1 MMKLLKRRTAQ
12 ENSKERAGSGIWKN
26 PGIRAAALGLLLLV
40 EGCAAAPVNAS
51 KCECNSPEELRL
63 VALEQRVEAAKQ
75 KVEKAKQ
82 KIYELENR
90 MRLMKRDLYKKELE
104 QLLLSVKKRSCEK
117 FREELEMVKSLARYG
132 EHNCVENDSF
142 DSVLRAKIT
151 VHCPE
156 IEYLESLIRRDCK

>member
-1 MMKLLKRRTAQ
+1 MMKFLKRRAAQ
-12 ENSKERAGSGIWKN
+12 ENSKECAGSGNRKN
-26 PGIRAAALGLLLLV
+26 PGSLAAALGLLLLV
-40 EGCAAAPVNAS
+40 EGCATAPVNAS
-51 KCECNSPEELRL
+51 KYVCNSPEELRL
-63 VALEQRVEAAKQ
+63 ASLEQRVEAAKQ

-82 KIYELENR
+82 KTDELENR
-90 MRLMKRDLYKKELE
+90 MQLMKRDLYKKELE
-104 QLLLSVKKRSCEK
+104 QLHLSINKRSCEK
-117 FREELEMVKSLARYG
+117 FRKELEMIKSLARYG